1 MPDVL
6 IGTSRLIFNYK
17 SLKTEEF
24 TLVPRL
30 SLDYEIQY
38 FPGAGQPTYNLLIN
52 IVKSEFQVATKIG
65 QFLYVGIATPAQTFL
80 KLMPNSL
87 TNSSFFIDLDYYRL
101 NQIEKVREGGDLRA
115 RVEISFISEWEQWRE
130 PLSKNYNTVYL
141 DFRIPKSDW
150 VEKILPQ
157 LKYKEVSLIEIPKI
171 EKPEYSDIIAKLNE
185 AWKVYS
191 MGEYDK
197 VLIECRKAIEA
208 LSSIVKNKGFE
219 REIDENG
226 KKKVVPDWG
235 KALGHKDTG
244 SIIETFVQ
252 KLYGF
257 LSPGSHYGKSINKE
271 DAELAI
277 MTTHAL
283 VNYVTKK
290 VVI

>member
-1 MPDVL
+1 MPEVS

-17 SLKTEEF
+17 SLKTEVF

-30 SLDYEIQY
+30 RLDYEIQY
-38 FPGAGQPTYNLLIN
+38 SPAAGQPAYHLLIN
-52 IVKSEFQVATKIG
+52 IVRSEFQVASKAG
-65 QFLYVGIATPAQTFL
+65 QFLYVGIATPVQTFFRL
-80 KLMPNSL
+80 APNSSIDS
-87 TNSSFFIDLDYYRL
+87 NFFIDLDYYRL

-115 RVEISFISEWEQWRE
+115 LIVISFISEWEQWKE

-150 VEKILPQ
+150 VEAILPQ

-185 AWKVYS
+185 AWKVYW

-208 LSSIVKNKGFE
+208 LSYIVKNKGFE

-226 KKKVVPDWG
+226 KKRVVPDWG
-235 KALGHKDTG
+235 SALGHKDTG
-244 SIIETFVQ
+244 NIIETFVQ

-290 VVI
+290 L